1 MPRLVK
7 AEAGIKANVVPG
19 KARAVVEGVDLKTLE
34 AAAEAVE
41 KETGISFVLE
51 GDLPVMTVTA
61 QGEGAHASRPRRERM
76 PLQACWY
83 T

>member
-1 MPRLVK
+1 M
-7 AEAGIKANVVPG
+7 VPG
-19 KARAVVEGVDLKTLE
+19 KARAVVEGIDLKTLE

-61 QGEGAHASRPRRERM
+61 QGEGAHASTPQEGKMCLRDRS
-76 PLQACWY
+76 
-83 T
+83 